1 MFTITSSKCP
11 DCKSDDIIVVP
22 TEGKIVCK
30 SCASV
35 LQYNLIDES
44 YEGRNFNNENT
55 QNRDQN
61 RVGGPLHQFEMNDL
75 GTSIQGDI
83 GTSNNKFNK
92 NKTNSAYNQRTNSAI
107 DDIAG
112 KLEANNNI
120 KLKVKNYYKL
130 FEEKQKMKGRNL
142 QEILTAMFYF
152 AFCADHNLRGV
163 KEVATKTEID
173 VKKLKKAINFVDKSL
188 SLNQVNDTLEHIRQ
202 LIRSYCVKTQ
212 GINTDF
218 KNLAESLVNNMSYH
232 LQSRRPTTVMSCC
245 IIYAYLLM
253 GQKVPDIDSITGGEI
268 NRKTVE
274 DAYQHV
280 FAYKE
285 SIVGEKWKDKVA
297 KIASNL

>member
-1 MFTITSSKCP
+1 MFTITSQRCP
-11 DCKSDDIIVVP
+11 DCKSDDIIVIP
-22 TEGKIVCK
+22 TEGKLVCQN
-30 SCASV
+30 CASV
-35 LQYNLIDES
+35 LQDNLIDES

-83 GTSNNKFNK
+83 GTSGKKFNG
-92 NKTNSAYNQRTNSAI
+92 NKTHSATNQRTNSAI

-112 KLEANNNI
+112 KLEANFNI

-173 VKKLKKAINFVDKSL
+173 VKKLKKAINVVDKVL

-202 LIRSYCVKTQ
+202 LIRNYCVKTQ
-212 GINTDF
+212 GIGNDF
-218 KNLAESLVNNMSYH
+218 KNLAESLVTGMSYH

-245 IIYAYLLM
+245 IIYAYKLM
-253 GQKVPDIDSITGGEI
+253 GLPVPGIDSITGGEI
-268 NRKTVE
+268 NKKTVE

-280 FAYKE
+280 FEYKE
-285 SIVGEKWKDKVA
+285 TIVGEKWKEKVGN
-297 KIASNL
+297 ILINL